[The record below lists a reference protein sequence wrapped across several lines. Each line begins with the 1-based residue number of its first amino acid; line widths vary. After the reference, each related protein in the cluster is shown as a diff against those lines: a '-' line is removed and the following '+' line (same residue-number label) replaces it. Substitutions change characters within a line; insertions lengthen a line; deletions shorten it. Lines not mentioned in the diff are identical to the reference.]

1 MTADIG
7 SRSVED
13 VLSGLKDFQKR
24 TAHRAFER
32 LFTAPDST
40 RRFLIAD
47 EVGLGKTLVATGVV
61 ALAIEHLRAVN
72 TPRIDVIYICSNQA
86 IARQN
91 IDRIKHRLGI
101 ETQALESR
109 ITLLPYQLKT
119 LDRPVNLIALTPGT
133 SFNSGSAEGIARE
146 RVILFRMLTQA
157 WGNLGRGAREVF
169 RGGLNSVRR
178 FQQYESGMSDAT
190 IDPTIQDRFAGAVG
204 GLEGALHVEFER
216 IRDLLSTSRGR
227 RTGAPRRR
235 AFIADLRRQ
244 LTYACLDALEPDLI
258 ILDEFQ
264 RFRDLL
270 SSDTES
276 GELAQRLFEYEDSHT
291 RVRTLLLSATP
302 YKMYTLSHET
312 EDDHYRDFLRTV
324 KFLEGPEGS
333 VEPLRQALR
342 QFGYGLPQLAMGGET
357 GAAADRLAQHRARI
371 ESHLRRVMSRTERRG
386 REAGGDPMLSIE
398 NMGADLQVDDVE
410 AYLSARNIAARTDS
424 PDVTEYWK
432 STPYLLSFMEQYR
445 LAERVKN
452 AVEEDP
458 AGPVAELIRNNPNLQ
473 LNREA
478 TVDRKEVPGGNGR
491 MRAFL
496 NDLQGAG
503 LHRLLWLPPSLPAY
517 KLGPD
522 FERARNSTKRL
533 VFSSWA
539 MVPRAVAVMASYDAE
554 RRYIPDPERADHR
567 YEAQSLHLARDA
579 HSLFALLVPSATLA
593 DVGDPYRYQAAEAHE
608 LLEAIQ
614 ERLRPMVNDITRG
627 AATSGRPHQTWYAVA
642 PLLLDGVSQGIPGW
656 LQGPPGGTSRAEL
669 TDNGESIAWRQ
680 LVSSV
685 EKGLDDPAS
694 LGRPPSDLLEVMAS
708 LAAGAPA
715 NTTLR
720 ALSRITGAP
729 ASDGQLRAEAMKAA
743 WNFRS
748 FFRSP
753 VSEGLLN
760 NVYRP
765 SVPVGRRG
773 YWRRV
778 LAYAIEGGLSDV
790 LDEYFHVISESH
802 GGATDAEALGAALS
816 EALHLAAGRLDVA
829 EWKADDTG
837 VHRQTYSMRQH
848 FARRYASDRAG
859 TLDEQASERLDA
871 VRRSF
876 NSPFWPFVL
885 ATTSVGQEGLDFHWY
900 CHAVVHWNLPSNPVD
915 LEQREGRVHRYH
927 GHAIRK
933 NIAQSV
939 GHEVIEKAREA
950 INRDQLVS
958 PWDEAYR
965 LVDTD
970 FSADGGLSPH
980 WVFPKGNARIQRY
993 APVLPLSRDAQR
1005 VDALR
1010 RSLAVYRMVF
1020 GQPRQDDL
1028 VEFIL
1033 REVPD
1038 DRRNELAAAL
1048 TIDLSPPV

>member
-7 SRSVED
+7 PRSAED
-13 VLSGLKDFQKR
+13 VLSGLKDFQRR
-24 TAHRAFER
+24 TAQRAFER
-32 LFTAPDST
+32 LFTASDST

-47 EVGLGKTLVATGVV
+47 EVGLGKTLVAAGVV
-61 ALAIEHLRAVN
+61 ALAIEHLRAIN

-91 IDRIKHRLGI
+91 IDRIKHHLGI

-109 ITLLPYQLKT
+109 ITLLPHQLKT
-119 LDRPVNLIALTPGT
+119 LDRPVNLISLTPGT

-169 RGGLNSVRR
+169 RGGLSSVRR
-178 FQQYESGMSDAT
+178 FQQYEAGMSEAT
-190 IDPTIQDRFAGAVG
+190 IDGTIQDRFTGAVG
-204 GLEGALHVEFER
+204 GQGGELHAEFER

-227 RTGAPRRR
+227 RTGAPQRRK
-235 AFIADLRRQ
+235 FIADLRRR
-244 LTYACLDALEPDLI
+244 LTDACLDALEPDLI

-270 SSDTES
+270 SPDTES

-302 YKMYTLSHET
+302 YKMYTLNHET
-312 EDDHYRDFLRTV
+312 EDDHYRDFLRTAE
-324 KFLEGPEGS
+324 FLEGLEGS

-342 QFGYGLPQLAMGGET
+342 QFRYELPQLAMGGEA

-371 ESHLRRVMSRTERRG
+371 ESQLRRVMSRTERRG

-445 LAERVKN
+445 LAARVKD

-473 LNREA
+473 LNRDA
-478 TVDRKEVPGGNGR
+478 TLDREEVPGGNGR

-496 NDLQGAG
+496 NDLQDAG

-554 RRYIPDPERADHR
+554 RRYIPDPGRADHR

-593 DVGDPYRYQAAEAHE
+593 DVGDPYRYQATTAQE

-627 AATSGRPHQTWYAVA
+627 APTSGRPHQSWYAVA

-656 LQGPPGGTSRAEL
+656 LQGPPSGTSRAEP

-685 EKGLDDPAS
+685 EKGLADPAS

-708 LAAGAPA
+708 LAAGSPA
-715 NTTLR
+715 NATLR
-720 ALSRITGAP
+720 ALTRITGAP
-729 ASDGQLRAEAMKAA
+729 AADGQLRAEAMKAA

-748 FFRSP
+748 FFRAP
-753 VSEGLLN
+753 VSEGLLH

-859 TLDEQASERLDA
+859 TQDEQASERLDA

-939 GHEVIEKAREA
+939 GHDVIKKAREA
-950 INRDQLVS
+950 INRDQFVS

-965 LVDTD
+965 LVDAD
-970 FSADGGLSPH
+970 FNGDGGLSPH

>member
-1 MTADIG
+1 M
-7 SRSVED
+7 
-13 VLSGLKDFQKR
+13 
-24 TAHRAFER
+24 
-32 LFTAPDST
+32 
-40 RRFLIAD
+40 
-47 EVGLGKTLVATGVV
+47 
-61 ALAIEHLRAVN
+61 
-72 TPRIDVIYICSNQA
+72 
-86 IARQN
+86 
-91 IDRIKHRLGI
+91 
-101 ETQALESR
+101 
-109 ITLLPYQLKT
+109 
-119 LDRPVNLIALTPGT
+119 NLIDLTPGT

-157 WGNLGRGAREVF
+157 WGNLGPGARQVF
-169 RGGLNSVRR
+169 RGGLSSVRR
-178 FQQYESGMSDAT
+178 FQQYEAGMSDAV
-190 IDPTIQDRFAGAVG
+190 IDRAIQDRFVGAVG
-204 GLEGALHVEFER
+204 GLKGKLHVEFEE
-216 IRDLLSTSRGR
+216 IRDLLSASRGR

-235 AFIADLRRQ
+235 KFIADLRRR
-244 LTYACLDALEPDLI
+244 LTDTCLDALEPDLI

-270 SSDTES
+270 SPCTES

-291 RVRTLLLSATP
+291 KVRTLLLSATP
-302 YKMYTLSHET
+302 YKMYTLNHET
-312 EDDHYRDFLRTV
+312 EDDHYRDFLRTAE
-324 KFLEGPEGS
+324 FLEGLEGS

-342 QFGYGLPQLAMGGET
+342 QFRYELPQLAMGGDA
-357 GAAADRLAQHRARI
+357 GAAAADRLAQHRARI
-371 ESHLRRVMSRTERRG
+371 EAQLRRVMSRTERRG

-398 NMGADLQVDDVE
+398 DMGADLQVDDVE
-410 AYLSARNIAARTDS
+410 AYLSARNIAAQTDS

-445 LAERVKN
+445 LAARVKE

-473 LNREA
+473 LNRDA
-478 TVDRKEVPGGNGR
+478 TADRQEVPGGNGR

-496 NDLQGAG
+496 NDLQDAG

-539 MVPRAVAVMASYDAE
+539 MVPRAVGVMASYDAE
-554 RRYIPDPERADHR
+554 RRYIPDPGRADHR

-593 DVGDPYRYQAAEAHE
+593 DVGDPYRYEATEARE
-608 LLEAIQ
+608 LLEAVQ

-627 AATSGRPHQTWYAVA
+627 APTSGRPHQTWYAVA

-656 LQGPPGGTSRAEL
+656 LQGPPSGTSRAEL
-669 TDNGESIAWRQ
+669 TDNGESVAWRQ

-685 EKGLDDPAS
+685 EKGLADPAS

-708 LAAGAPA
+708 LAAGSPA
-715 NTTLR
+715 NATLR
-720 ALSRITGAP
+720 ALTRITGSP
-729 ASDGQLRAEAMKAA
+729 ASDDQLRAEAMKAA

-748 FFRSP
+748 FFRAP
-753 VSEGLLN
+753 ASEGLLH

-915 LEQREGRVHRYH
+915 LEQREGRIHRYH

-939 GHEVIEKAREA
+939 GNDVIEKTKEA
-950 INRDQLVS
+950 INRDQFAS
-958 PWDEAYR
+958 PM
-965 LVDTD
+965 
-970 FSADGGLSPH
+970 G
-980 WVFPKGNARIQRY
+980 
-993 APVLPLSRDAQR
+993 
-1005 VDALR
+1005 
-1010 RSLAVYRMVF
+1010 
-1020 GQPRQDDL
+1020 
-1028 VEFIL
+1028 
-1033 REVPD
+1033 
-1038 DRRNELAAAL
+1038 
-1048 TIDLSPPV
+1048 

>member
-1 MTADIG
+1 
-7 SRSVED
+7 
-13 VLSGLKDFQKR
+13 
-24 TAHRAFER
+24 
-32 LFTAPDST
+32 
-40 RRFLIAD
+40 
-47 EVGLGKTLVATGVV
+47 
-61 ALAIEHLRAVN
+61 
-72 TPRIDVIYICSNQA
+72 
-86 IARQN
+86 
-91 IDRIKHRLGI
+91 
-101 ETQALESR
+101 
-109 ITLLPYQLKT
+109 
-119 LDRPVNLIALTPGT
+119 
-133 SFNSGSAEGIARE
+133 
-146 RVILFRMLTQA
+146 
-157 WGNLGRGAREVF
+157 
-169 RGGLNSVRR
+169 
-178 FQQYESGMSDAT
+178 MSEAT
-190 IDPTIQDRFAGAVG
+190 IDGTIQDRFTGAVG
-204 GLEGALHVEFER
+204 GQGGQLHAEFER

-227 RTGAPRRR
+227 RTGAPQRRK
-235 AFIADLRRQ
+235 FIADLRLR
-244 LTYACLDALEPDLI
+244 LTDACLDALEPDLI

-270 SSDTES
+270 SPDTES

-302 YKMYTLSHET
+302 YKMYTLNHET
-312 EDDHYRDFLRTV
+312 EDDHYRDFLRTAE
-324 KFLEGPEGS
+324 FLEGLEGS

-342 QFGYGLPQLAMGGET
+342 QFRYELPQLAMGGEA

-371 ESHLRRVMSRTERRG
+371 ESQLRRVMSRTERRG

-445 LAERVKN
+445 LAARVKD

-473 LNREA
+473 LNRDA
-478 TVDRKEVPGGNGR
+478 TLDREEVPGGNGR

-496 NDLQGAG
+496 NDLQDAG

-554 RRYIPDPERADHR
+554 RRYIPDPGRADHR

-593 DVGDPYRYQAAEAHE
+593 DVGDPYRYQATTAQE

-627 AATSGRPHQTWYAVA
+627 APTSGRPHQSWYAVA

-656 LQGPPGGTSRAEL
+656 LQGPPSGTSRAEP
-669 TDNGESIAWRQ
+669 TDDGESIAWRQ

-685 EKGLDDPAS
+685 EKGLAEPAS

-708 LAAGAPA
+708 LAVGSPA
-715 NTTLR
+715 NATLR
-720 ALSRITGAP
+720 ALSRITDTP
-729 ASDGQLRAEAMKAA
+729 ASDNQLRTAAMQAA

-748 FFRSP
+748 FFRAP
-753 VSEGLLN
+753 VSEGLLRN
-760 NVYRP
+760 MYRP

-802 GGATDAEALGAALS
+802 GGATDAEALGGGAFRSPAPGCRQ
-816 EALHLAAGRLDVA
+816 AGR
-829 EWKADDTG
+829 G
-837 VHRQTYSMRQH
+837 
-848 FARRYASDRAG
+848 
-859 TLDEQASERLDA
+859 
-871 VRRSF
+871 
-876 NSPFWPFVL
+876 
-885 ATTSVGQEGLDFHWY
+885 
-900 CHAVVHWNLPSNPVD
+900 
-915 LEQREGRVHRYH
+915 
-927 GHAIRK
+927 
-933 NIAQSV
+933 
-939 GHEVIEKAREA
+939 
-950 INRDQLVS
+950 
-958 PWDEAYR
+958 
-965 LVDTD
+965 
-970 FSADGGLSPH
+970 
-980 WVFPKGNARIQRY
+980 
-993 APVLPLSRDAQR
+993 
-1005 VDALR
+1005 
-1010 RSLAVYRMVF
+1010 
-1020 GQPRQDDL
+1020 
-1028 VEFIL
+1028 
-1033 REVPD
+1033 
-1038 DRRNELAAAL
+1038 
-1048 TIDLSPPV
+1048 

>member
-7 SRSVED
+7 SRLVED
-13 VLSGLKDFQKR
+13 VFSGLKDFQRR

-61 ALAIEHLRAVN
+61 ALAIEHLRAIN

-133 SFNSGSAEGIARE
+133 SFNSGRAEGIARE
-146 RVILFRMLTQA
+146 RVLLFRMLTQA

-169 RGGLNSVRR
+169 RGGLSSVRR
-178 FQQYESGMSDAT
+178 FQQYEAGMSHEA
-190 IDPTIQDRFAGAVG
+190 IDPTIQHRFAQDVAGPG
-204 GLEGALHVEFER
+204 GELHVEFER

-227 RTGAPRRR
+227 RTGAPQRR
-235 AFIADLRRQ
+235 AFIADLRLR
-244 LTYACLDALEPDLI
+244 LTNACLDALEPDLI

-291 RVRTLLLSATP
+291 KVRTLLLSATP

-312 EDDHYRDFLRTV
+312 EDDHYRDFLRTI

-357 GAAADRLAQHRARI
+357 GAAAADRVAEHRARI
-371 ESHLRRVMSRTERRG
+371 ESQLRRVMSRTERRG

-398 NMGADLQVDDVE
+398 DLGVDLRVGDVE
-410 AYLSARNIAARTDS
+410 AYLSARNIAAQTDS
-424 PDVTEYWK
+424 PDVMEYWK
-432 STPYLLSFMEQYR
+432 STPYLRSFMEQYR
-445 LAERVKN
+445 LAERVKD
-452 AVEEDP
+452 AVEGDP
-458 AGPVAELIRNNPNLQ
+458 TGRVAELIRNNPNLQ
-473 LNREA
+473 LNRGAIEN
-478 TVDRKEVPGGNGR
+478 REEVPGGNGR

-517 KLGPD
+517 KLGLD

-554 RRYIPDPERADHR
+554 RRYIPDPGRNHR

-593 DVGDPYRYQAAEAHE
+593 DVGDPYRYRAIDARD
-608 LLEAIQ
+608 LLNAIQ

-627 AATSGRPHQTWYAVA
+627 APTSGRPHQNWYAVA
-642 PLLLDGVSQGIPGW
+642 PLLLDGVSRGIPGW
-656 LQGPPGGTSRAEL
+656 LRGPSAGTSRAEL
-669 TDNGESIAWRQ
+669 TDNGESIAWHQ
-680 LVSSV
+680 LVNSV
-685 EKGLDDPAS
+685 EKGLADPAS

-708 LAAGAPA
+708 LAAGSPA
-715 NTTLR
+715 NATLR
-720 ALSRITGAP
+720 ALSRITGTP
-729 ASDGQLRAEAMKAA
+729 ASDDQLRTVAMQAA

-753 VSEGLLN
+753 VSEGLLH

-802 GGATDAEALGAALS
+802 GGATDAQALVAALS
-816 EALHLAAGRLDVA
+816 ETLHLAAGRLEVA

-837 VHRQTYSMRQH
+837 VYRQTYSMRQH

-939 GHEVIEKAREA
+939 GNKVIEKAREA
-950 INRDQLVS
+950 INHDQFVS

-965 LVDTD
+965 LVDAD
-970 FSADGGLSPH
+970 FGGDGGLSPH
-980 WVFPKGNARIQRY
+980 WVFPEGNARIQRY
-993 APVLPLSRDAQR
+993 APVLPFSRDAQR
-1005 VDALR
+1005 VHALR

-1020 GQPRQDDL
+1020 GQPRQNDL